1 MTRGAPPGRRP
12 LLPRLFLLFVVTIV
26 ILQPL
31 PPTAV
36 TASVAPAVFGPAPPT
51 PARAVARERVE
62 AAARLV
68 TEAQARRGNGKN
80 LAPLRRALELDPW
93 NVRALLALGTS
104 TMVGPDPTV
113 VDTAFTLMARAFHP
127 DARPG
132 PLDVH
137 VKQGWYLA
145 TIIGR
150 RAIEEQRFEQAR
162 RFLDLAATS
171 RAVPDDCTAMQA
183 ATLLTGFPKSVAHAR
198 AAVDTYISRVD
209 ALLSRGED
217 EDVDGDSDGAGDGD
231 GDPQLLDLSGTDD
244 EDPYVFCILTAFFHE
259 IYYEA
264 DLALTMGKHF
274 ALTVRAFPE
283 YVHVARHLRGVS
295 PHRTLMASGA
305 LFSQRQNRKNKN
317 TNKRKIRLGIASA
330 HFYPFNS
337 VIDVISNLP
346 RDRFDVTFVYFNEQ
360 HPIPNTTPFLQ
371 RMWKRYGN
379 RALVFSKT
387 ESGWLDRA
395 RDEVAGLK
403 LDLLLYLDGTMA
415 KMCRRIA
422 MSRLARV
429 QAVSHG
435 HPVTT
440 GIPRN
445 IMQFYVSWAAAELP
459 LEESRHHYTEE
470 LALLPGNTMHQY
482 YEPRVLRTKKRRRQ
496 KKKKGAGTKN
506 AHERRA
512 GDDEDGE
519 DMGFVL
525 KSAADGKRFSH
536 ITREYFRDAL
546 LARPEGFAYTV
557 GLVPGFDVG
566 GGGGGGSGNGGR
578 KRRQHTPW
586 RWYTCMQKP
595 FKRHPEFDSMV
606 AGVLA
611 RDPGGVVMMHGT
623 PGNPEATQ
631 IMWDRLAEQGADMSR
646 VHFIPPQ
653 PHHALMALYALSDV
667 ILDSYYAGGC
677 TTTREA
683 LELSAPVVT
692 LPASHLGGR
701 WSLAY
706 YSIMGVMDL
715 VAKDKEDYVTIAV
728 RMGTDRTA
736 RRAVKKRIRNNLAKL
751 FGRKEAVGS
760 WATLLERI
768 ANAPEAE
775 EAEEAGMAEAE
786 L

>member
-1 MTRGAPPGRRP
+1 MARGAVPGRRP
-12 LLPRLFLLFVVTIV
+12 LLPRPRFPLLLLPFLL
-26 ILQPL
+26 LLLLL
-31 PPTAV
+31 P
-36 TASVAPAVFGPAPPT
+36 VAHPRAAPPAAVFGPAPPA
-51 PARAVARERVE
+51 PAHAVPRDAVA

-68 TEAQARRGNGKN
+68 HQAQQAPGGGGGGGGGGRD
-80 LAPLRRALELDPW
+80 LAPLRRALALDPW
-93 NVRALLALGTS
+93 NTPALLALGTR
-104 TMVGPDPTV
+104 TMAGPDPAA
-113 VDTAFTLMARAFHP
+113 VDAAYTLLARAFHP

-137 VKQGWYLA
+137 LKEGWYLA

-171 RAVPDDCTAMQA
+171 RAAPDDCTAIQA
-183 ATLLTGFPKSVAHAR
+183 ATLLTGFPKSVADAR
-198 AAVDTYISRVD
+198 AALDTYMSRMD
-209 ALLSRGED
+209 ALLRND
-217 EDVDGDSDGAGDGD
+217 AGG
-231 GDPQLLDLSGTDD
+231 GGGGSPRRLDLSGTDD
-244 EDPYVFCILTAFFHE
+244 GDPYVFCVLTAFFHE

-264 DLALTMGKHF
+264 DLALTMGKHH

-295 PHRTLMASGA
+295 PHRTLMAGAA
-305 LFSQRQNRKNKN
+305 LFHTKKK
-317 TNKRKIRLGIASA
+317 TKKKRPKIRLGIASA

-337 VIDVISNLP
+337 VIDDFKGVISNLP

-360 HPIPNTTPFLQ
+360 HPTPNTTPFLR
-371 RMWKRYGN
+371 RMRQRYGN

-387 ESGWLDRA
+387 ENGWLDRA
-395 RDEVAGLK
+395 RAEVAGLK

-440 GIPRN
+440 GIPRDV
-445 IMQFYVSWAAAELP
+445 MQFYVSWAAAELP
-459 LEESRHHYTEE
+459 HEQSRHHYTEE
-470 LALLPGNTMHQY
+470 LALLPGDTMHQY

-496 KKKKGAGTKN
+496 KRKPRRPGTTTRP
-506 AHERRA
+506 HERRA
-512 GDDEDGE
+512 GDDERGE
-519 DMGFVL
+519 DAGFVL
-525 KSAADGKRFSH
+525 KSASDGKRFSH

-546 LARPEGFAYTV
+546 MARPEGFEYAAGRV
-557 GLVPGFDVG
+557 SGFDGDG
-566 GGGGGGSGNGGR
+566 GGH
-578 KRRQHTPW
+578 RRRRRRPRMPW

-606 AGVLA
+606 ASVLA
-611 RDPGGVVMMHGT
+611 RDPGGVVVMHGT

-631 IMWDRLAEQGADMSR
+631 IMWDRLAAQGADMSR

-683 LELSAPVVT
+683 LELMAPVVT

-715 VAKDKEDYVTIAV
+715 VAKDKDDYVAIAV
-728 RMGTDRTA
+728 RMGTDRAA
-736 RRAVKKRIRNNLAKL
+736 RRAVQARIRDNLGKL
-751 FGRKEAVGS
+751 FGRKEAVRS

-775 EAEEAGMAEAE
+775 GAEVANAE